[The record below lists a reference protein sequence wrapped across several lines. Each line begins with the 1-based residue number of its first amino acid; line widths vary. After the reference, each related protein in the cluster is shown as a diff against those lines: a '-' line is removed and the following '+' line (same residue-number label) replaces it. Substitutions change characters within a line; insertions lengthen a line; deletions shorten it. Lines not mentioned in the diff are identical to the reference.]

1 MKKIP
6 LHITLTAV
14 CALMFLSC
22 HGDRNADLAER
33 VYDLEQ
39 IGSSDEEPDKI
50 KEIKKEIN
58 HWEKQLND
66 AITAS
71 KNTGRYYRVLGLKF
85 LDYKMFAPARDSFSR
100 ALEITP
106 ENARLYYY
114 RAVSI
119 SRLAISRDNPE
130 ETQKELLLSE
140 KDYKRAI
147 SLDPKFMSP
156 YYSLAILYIYEL
168 ARPFEAEPYL
178 KKYLDVERS
187 DGRALLL
194 YGQLL
199 EQMGQPEKAVDQYTK
214 LIALS
219 GYTEEKKQ
227 AETYLKR
234 IREESF

>member
-1 MKKIP
+1 MTKR
-6 LHITLTAV
+6 LTGLILAAFCV
-14 CALMFLSC
+14 LMLLSC
-22 HGDRNADLAER
+22 QRNRNTELAER

-39 IGSSDEEPDKI
+39 IGSSPEEPEKI
-50 KEIKKEIN
+50 KEIRKEIN
-58 HWEKQLND
+58 RWEKELND
-66 AITAS
+66 AITAG
-71 KNTGRYYRVLGLKF
+71 KNIGRYYRTLGLKF
-85 LDYKMFAPARDSFSR
+85 LDYKMFAPARDSFSK

-119 SRLAISRDNPE
+119 SRLAISRDNAE
-130 ETQKELLLSE
+130 EGQEELLLAE
-140 KDYKRAI
+140 KDYLRAV
-147 SLDPKFMSP
+147 SLEPKFMPP

-178 KKYLDVERS
+178 DKYLSVERS

-199 EQMGQPEKAVDQYTK
+199 EQMGQAEKAMDQYTK
-214 LIALS
+214 LLALS
-219 GYTEEKKQ
+219 GYTEEKQQ
-227 AETYLKR
+227 AETYLQR